1 MIPHSITSDHI
12 LRALHEIDLHG
23 VPPRR
28 DSRQYYLRHGAS
40 LYPPKY
46 VLSLAT
52 RYATGQELP
61 VRGINV
67 VGNAADL
74 IGLGGIP
81 AVYHGVNQTTAHSDD
96 EYVVAADLVRAA
108 RVYAATAIG
117 YLNEQGSR

>member
-1 MIPHSITSDHI
+1 GVGRGTGATWRGARQDVGHPFRLSEDEPIVRCVR
-12 LRALHEIDLHG
+12 RAY
-23 VPPRR
+23 
-28 DSRQYYLRHGAS
+28 QA
-40 LYPPKY
+40 
-46 VLSLAT
+46 
-52 RYATGQELP
+52 ATGQELP

-108 RVYAATAIG
+108 RVYAATMIG
-117 YLNEQGSR
+117 YLNGQGDK